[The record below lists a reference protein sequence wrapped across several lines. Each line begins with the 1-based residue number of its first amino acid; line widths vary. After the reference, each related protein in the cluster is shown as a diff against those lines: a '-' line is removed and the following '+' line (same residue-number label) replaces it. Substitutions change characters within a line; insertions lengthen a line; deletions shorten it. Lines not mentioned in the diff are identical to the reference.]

1 MFSVQFDSV
10 ELVNSTYHLQYAK
23 HQPVPD
29 REIFIERLSFRDG
42 EVIISNYYRSKRILV
57 KGTIVGSSASDLQ
70 TKVDT
75 FKELFSREAK
85 NLDITPTGGSA
96 RRYVA
101 TCARHSLDQDYYNI
115 TFLPWEAEFIVP
127 LGYGKATSSTNHS
140 DDNITS
146 SPHTSSFTVTGSKG
160 CKPIITITITNETSM
175 TVLKFENTTTSQ
187 YIQVTPSG
195 GFADADVLVIDC
207 ELMTC
212 KINGT
217 SVDFAGVFP
226 DFNVGSN
233 GYKITVTDGGAFDIS
248 LDIDY
253 YSLYL

>member
-1 MFSVQFDSV
+1 MFSVTFDST
-10 ELVNSTYHLQYAK
+10 ELVSSTYHLQYAK

-29 REIFIERLSFRDG
+29 REIVMERLSNRDG

-101 TCARHSLDQDYYNI
+101 TCAKHSLNQDYYNI

-127 LGYGKATSSTNHS
+127 LGYGKATSLTNHS
-140 DDNITS
+140 LDNITTT
-146 SPHTSSFTVTGSKG
+146 PKTGSVTITGSRG
-160 CKPIITITITNETSM
+160 CKPTITLTIVNETTM
-175 TVLKFENTTTSQ
+175 TVLKFHNTTTGQ
-187 YIQVTPSG
+187 YIQITRA
-195 GFADADVLVIDC
+195 FADAEVITIDC
-207 ELMTC
+207 EAMTC
-212 KINGT
+212 KVGAT
-217 SVDFAGVFP
+217 AVDFTGVFP
-226 DFNVGSN
+226 DFDFGVNA
-233 GYKITVTDGGAFDIS
+233 YTITTTDGGAFDID

>member
-1 MFSVQFDSV
+1 MFSVTFNSI

-29 REIFIERLSFRDG
+29 REIVMERLSNRDG

-57 KGTIVGSSASDLQ
+57 RGTIVGTSASDLQ
-70 TKVDT
+70 TKVDV

-85 NLDITPTGGSA
+85 DLDITPTGGSA

-127 LGYGKATSSTNHS
+127 LGYGKSTSPTNHS

-146 SPHTSSFTVTGSKG
+146 SPHASSVTVTGSKG
-160 CKPIITITITNETSM
+160 CKPIITLTIVNESTM
-175 TVLKFENTTTSQ
+175 TVLKFENTTTGQ
-187 YIQVTPSG
+187 YIQITRA
-195 GFADADVLVIDC
+195 FADAEVITIDC
-207 ELMTC
+207 EAMTC
-212 KINGT
+212 KVGAT
-217 SVDFAGVFP
+217 AVDFTGVFP
-226 DFNVGSN
+226 DFDVGAN
-233 GYKITVTDGGAFDIS
+233 GYTITVTDGGAFDID

>member
-1 MFSVQFDSV
+1 MFSVTFDSV

-29 REIFIERLSFRDG
+29 REIMMERLSFRDG
-42 EVIISNYYRSKRILV
+42 EVIISNYYRSKRIVV
-57 KGTIVGSSASDLQ
+57 KGTIIGTSASDLQ
-70 TKVDT
+70 TKVDA
-75 FKELFSREAK
+75 FKEILSREAK
-85 NLDITPTGGSA
+85 NLDITPTSGSA

-140 DDNITS
+140 DNDITS
-146 SPHTSSFTVTGSKG
+146 SPRTSSVTITGSKG
-160 CKPIITITITNETSM
+160 CKPIITMTITNETSM

-187 YIQVTPSG
+187 YIEITRA
-195 GFADADVLVIDC
+195 FADAEVIAIDC

-212 KINGT
+212 KVDGT
-217 SVDFAGVFP
+217 AVDFAGVFP
-226 DFNVGSN
+226 NFNVGANS
-233 GYKITVTDGGAFDIS
+233 YKITVTDGGAFDVD

-253 YSLYL
+253 YPLYL